1 MTYNIYS
8 LYYKIAAER
17 KKDEPFYRSFITLLE
32 TFNLSILIL
41 EKLLMCSCYVNCI
54 LWQHTRLINR
64 KFLTRN
70 IEKHQ
75 VKHDSFFFCSFPFT
89 SIIQPLEKCHSI
101 CKPNNLPTHCSAKNW
116 SNVNTMSFFA
126 NSLST
131 VATKMVS
138 RVDRSVLNGL
148 VFINFLKVSRIR
160 REKEGK
166 IENSGDTVS
175 YNTIDRYNRHDSID
189 TTNVTLSDRVSLVHY
204 DSLAGLQLGN

>member
-75 VKHDSFFFCSFPFT
+75 VKHDSFFFLFI
-89 SIIQPLEKCHSI
+89 SIYL
-101 CKPNNLPTHCSAKNW
+101 NNTTIGK
-116 SNVNTMSFFA
+116 MSFHLQAKQSSNTLFGEKLIECKYDEFFREFTVDGC
-126 NSLST
+126 NENGITSGPKCFEWLGFHKLSESIPNT
-131 VATKMVS
+131 S
-138 RVDRSVLNGL
+138 
-148 VFINFLKVSRIR
+148 
-160 REKEGK
+160 GK
-166 IENSGDTVS
+166 G
-175 YNTIDRYNRHDSID
+175 RKNRKFRWHGF
-189 TTNVTLSDRVSLVHY
+189 V
-204 DSLAGLQLGN
+204 